1 MTSTRRALSA
11 LLMLVAVAF
20 GARAET
26 ALGVSDAVKLALE
39 KNLGLG
45 RDALDLASLR
55 RSADSA
61 TNLLYPSASLGAGL
75 SASPGSKSGMA
86 YGSLSLSFS
95 LSPSVGLKM
104 SQLRLA
110 YEAGL
115 LSYADAARSLELEV
129 RNSFD
134 SILLYQAKLNLALQN
149 EEREKKNY
157 EQVKSKYSAGLATEL
172 ELLTAQVS
180 AEEKGPAAESVRA
193 SLEDALSG
201 FRLLLGL
208 GPDESLRLEG
218 SLDSAASI
226 TEKSV
231 ASALEAAKGAE
242 SLSVSSLRKSLE
254 SLKAAEKAAAM
265 GIASPSLSVS
275 GKLYPEYLFSEGKPG
290 SYSDGSSLSL
300 GLSLPLDGLIPSS
313 SARLSLSAAQDAVK
327 KAESRLLSG
336 QQESASTVASCLRAI
351 KGASAALLTLQHN
364 AALAQKKYDLT
375 YEAYQKGVKDISDLE
390 SAASS
395 LDSAK
400 VDVLSQE
407 YTLLSKALA
416 LENELGLAFGT
427 IGR

>member
-1 MTSTRRALSA
+1 
-11 LLMLVAVAF
+11 MLVAVAV

-26 ALGVSDAVKLALE
+26 ALSVSGAVKLALE

-55 RSADSA
+55 RSADSSA
-61 TNLLYPSASLGAGL
+61 NLLYPSASLGAGL
-75 SASPGSKSGMA
+75 SASPGSKSGMG
-86 YGSLSLSFS
+86 YGNLSLSFS
-95 LSPSVGLKM
+95 LSPSIGLKM

-110 YEAGL
+110 YDAGL
-115 LSYADAARSLELEV
+115 LSYEDARRSLELEV
-129 RNSFD
+129 RNSFN
-134 SILLYQAKLNLALQN
+134 SILLYQAKLNLSLQN

-157 EQVKSKYSAGLATEL
+157 EQVKAKYSAGLATEL
-172 ELLTAQVS
+172 ELLSAQVS
-180 AEEKGPAAESVRA
+180 LEEKGPAAEGVRA

-208 GPDESLRLEG
+208 APEEELRLEG
-218 SLDSAASI
+218 SLDSAAAI
-226 TEKSV
+226 TERSV

-242 SLSVSSLRKSLE
+242 SLSVLSLKKSLE
-254 SLKAAEKAAAM
+254 SLRAAEKAAVI
-265 GIASPSLSVS
+265 GLASPSLSVS
-275 GKLYPEYLFSEGKPG
+275 GKFYPEYAFSPAKSG

-300 GLSLPLDGLIPSS
+300 GLSLPLDGLFPSS
-313 SARLSLSAAQDAVK
+313 SERLSLSAAQDAVK
-327 KAESRLLSG
+327 KAQSRLLSG

-351 KGASAALLTLQHN
+351 KGASASLTTLQHN
-364 AALAQKKYDLT
+364 VALAQKKYDLT

-390 SAASS
+390 AAASS

-400 VDVLSQE
+400 IDVLSEE